1 MQLFKGALAREGKE
15 IKHKTSDEKKGFRLF
30 IELYGR
36 KFWNICQVGIIFLL
50 LSIPTL
56 IVTWFVSGLITSH
69 IGNVLRPYLAHIL
82 MSIGAMAEEPGVL
95 LAYQTTLDFIIRIII
110 SLMVAALWGSGPVS
124 AGYTYVLRNYAREEY
139 AWPWSDFWEHTVS
152 NIKQSI
158 VVWII
163 DVVMLFLL
171 IQAFLFYS
179 TQGGPMGFLKY
190 VIAFVFLAYTMM
202 HFYIYQLM
210 VTFRLKLKDI
220 FKNAFLLV
228 ILSLPWNI
236 LALILTF
243 VIHGFMPYLGMT
255 ITGLGGS
262 MGYWTIYVL
271 LALLV
276 FQGLTGFIINFVANN
291 TIKKYM
297 LDRLETKDL
306 EENEKSKGLM

>member
-1 MQLFKGALAREGKE
+1 MPLFKGALAREGKE
-15 IKHKTSDEKKGFRLF
+15 IKNKTSDEKSGFPLF

-36 KFWNICQVGIIFLL
+36 KFWKLCQMGIIFLL
-50 LSIPTL
+50 VSIPTL
-56 IVTWFVSGLITSH
+56 IVTWFLSGLITSH
-69 IGNVLRPYLAHIL
+69 IGNVLKPYLTQIL
-82 MSIGAMAEEPGVL
+82 AATGALGEEPGVI
-95 LAYQTTLDFIIRIII
+95 LAYQTTFDFIIRIII
-110 SLMVAALWGSGPVS
+110 SLMVAALWGMGPVS

-139 AWPWSDFWEHTVS
+139 AWPWSDFWEHTKS
-152 NIKQSI
+152 NLKQSV

-163 DVVMLFLL
+163 DVAMLFLL

-179 TQGGPMGFLKY
+179 TQDGPMGMLKY

-228 ILSLPWNI
+228 ILALPWNI
-236 LALILTF
+236 LALVLTF

-255 ITGLGGS
+255 VTGLGGS
-262 MGYWTIYVL
+262 MGYWMVYVL

-297 LDRLETKDL
+297 LDRLENKNL
-306 EENEKSKGLM
+306 EENEKVKGLV